1 MLGRGSPALKERSSV
16 PSKMIK
22 LHVHCMHL
30 QPGITYTLVGYSDGP
45 DFFNISSTSGQI
57 AVRNDLRT
65 DNNKKTVHFVSGLII
80 HFSCLLFLY
89 LFVCISLFLFLFV
102 FVCICLFVFV
112 CLYLFVCIYLLVFVY
127 IKMLENNEIL
137 PFETIK
143 NAFIKTLQSDF
154 K

>member
-1 MLGRGSPALKERSSV
+1 MQ
-16 PSKMIK
+16 MIK

-65 DNNKKTVHFVSGLII
+65 DNNKKTVHFVSGFII
-80 HFSCLLFLY
+80 HLSCLLFLY
-89 LFVCISLFLFLFV
+89 LFVCICLFLFLFV
-102 FVCICLFVFV
+102 FVC
-112 CLYLFVCIYLLVFVY
+112 LYLVVCICLLVFVY